1 MQQEPIVVA
10 CAANGSYAIPLA
22 VMLRSA
28 ADHLSPDRELAA
40 WVVDDGLGDEA
51 RQRIVESLPSRATVH
66 WLSPDRSSF
75 DGLPLWGRMPIN
87 TYDKLTIAECL
98 PAHVTKAIWL
108 DCDTLVLADLAELWD
123 LAVGNAHALAV
134 TDSLVPTVSSRFGVS
149 GFAHLGLDA
158 SMPYFNAGVMV
169 IDTAKWRAT
178 KVAAGAVSYLKRFR
192 DSVFF
197 WDQEAL
203 NAMLAGRW
211 TPLEPRW
218 NWSANLDRLSRNGVA
233 SHDGEPG
240 PSRIL
245 HFSGNLKPWVVREA
259 MDFDAEYFRVLDET
273 AWHGWRPERTLGR
286 SVLGWYGSSRLRRVV
301 YPAEQWGMR
310 LMWRVTRRQSVKQ

>member
-1 MQQEPIVVA
+1 MQLDHVVVA
-10 CAANGSYAIPLA
+10 CAANASYAIPLA

-28 ADHLSPDRELAA
+28 ADHLAADRKLEV
-40 WVVDDGLGDEA
+40 WVVDDGLGVAA

-66 WLSPDRSSF
+66 WLSPDRAHF

-98 PAHVTKAIWL
+98 PAHVGKAIWL

-123 LAVGNAHALAV
+123 LPMDSAHVLAV

-149 GFAHLGLDA
+149 GFSDLGLNA
-158 SMPYFNAGVMV
+158 SSPYFNAGVMV
-169 IDTAKWRAT
+169 VDAAKWRAS
-178 KVAAGAVSYLKRFR
+178 KIAAGAVSYLKRFR
-192 DSVFF
+192 ETVFF

-211 TPLEPRW
+211 SPLEPRW
-218 NWSANLDRLSRNGVA
+218 NWSANLDRLSPNGVA
-233 SHDGEPG
+233 AHDGVNR
-240 PSRIL
+240 PSCIV

-259 MDFDAEYFRVLDET
+259 MESDTAYFRILDET
-273 AWHGWRPERTLGR
+273 AWHGWRPKRTLSR
-286 SVLGWYGSSRLRRVV
+286 SLLSWYGSSRLRRAI

-310 LMWRVTRRQSVKQ
+310 AIWRVTHGRTVRQ